1 MEREQTENL
10 KFKFS
15 AKMAGVTDLKYIPEI
30 SEWTNSG
37 TMLSITEEKLTEL
50 FIQNRSAIV
59 VNALEDIVSH
69 AAITL
74 IYPDTSLEFGGLV
87 TGKEFQN
94 HGAATLVTE
103 FLLDKKSKENP
114 GKIIFALANEIS
126 TKIFQK
132 LNAPKMLTTE
142 VCKEAWVECPKCPK
156 YKKPKEGEIFK
167 CCDTPYNL
175 TNVCKGG
182 DKK

>member
-15 AKMAGVTDLKYIPEI
+15 AKMAGIEDLKFIPEI

-37 TMLSITEEKLTEL
+37 TMLFLSEEKLTEL
-50 FIQNRSAIV
+50 FLSNNSAIIT
-59 VNALEDIVSH
+59 NQLGEIVSH
-69 AAITL
+69 VAITFT
-74 IYPDTSLEFGGLV
+74 YSDESLEVGGLV

-126 TKIFQK
+126 SKIFQK
-132 LNAPKMLTTE
+132 LNAPKMLITE
-142 VCKEAWVECPKCPK
+142 VCKEAWVECPKCTK